1 MYGYYRLRKRVGWVM
16 NASSIDDEREALN
29 RNRQEINRQLQAL
42 TAPEG
47 TLDRA
52 SHEMRRNTLLSQ
64 ILEIE
69 RRLADIDVDERS
81 LQCMEGGE

>member
-1 MYGYYRLRKRVGWVM
+1 M

-42 TAPEG
+42 TAREG
-47 TLDRA
+47 TLDHA

-64 ILEIE
+64 IREIE

-81 LQCMEGGE
+81 LRCMEGGE

>member
-1 MYGYYRLRKRVGWVM
+1 M
-16 NASSIDDEREALN
+16 NASSMDDEREALN

-42 TAPEG
+42 TAPDG

-52 SHEMRRNTLLSQ
+52 GHEMRRHTLLSQ
-64 ILEIE
+64 IREIE
-69 RRLADIDVDERS
+69 RRLADLDVDERS

>member
-1 MYGYYRLRKRVGWVM
+1 M

-42 TAPEG
+42 TAPDG

-52 SHEMRRNTLLSQ
+52 GHEMRCNTLLNQ
-64 ILEIE
+64 IREVE

-81 LQCMEGGE
+81 LQCMEG